1 MGIILGL
8 RCQVLVRRVIRKE
21 HRLIQRVVAWQLVR
35 LRDVWVVMRVLVDMA
50 IDQRIA
56 EWDSVLSV
64 HKSLPQADIIIYCR
78 ILVQILMRLRSLQLC
93 TIALLVFQ
101 IERTL
106 DVHVPWETEIDN
118 SSISDFFGCYLL
130 ALLLRHLKI
139 AIMILI
145 LRRRDN

>member
-1 MGIILGL
+1 
-8 RCQVLVRRVIRKE
+8 
-21 HRLIQRVVAWQLVR
+21 
-35 LRDVWVVMRVLVDMA
+35 MRVLVNLA

-78 ILVQILMRLRSLQLC
+78 ILVQIFKRLRSLQPC
-93 TIALLVFQ
+93 TIALLIFQ

-106 DVHVPWETEIDN
+106 NVHVAWETEIYN
-118 SSISDFFGCYLL
+118 SSISGFFGCYLL

-145 LRRRDN
+145 LRRGDN